1 MNNRTRYPLVA
12 VPGALAE
19 VPAEV
24 SGVEVLAVAL
34 VAVAALV
41 AAAVLVAAAALG
53 AAAAL
58 VVAVAL
64 VVAEI
69 LVAVYLPEI
78 SVMPFRRLR
87 RRHMRSSQR
96 PWK

>member
-1 MNNRTRYPLVA
+1 MNNHTRYPLVA

-41 AAAVLVAAAALG
+41 AA
-53 AAAAL
+53 
-58 VVAVAL
+58 
-64 VVAEI
+64 EI

-96 PWK
+96 LWQ

>member
-1 MNNRTRYPLVA
+1 MNNHTRYPLVA

-19 VPAEV
+19 VL
-24 SGVEVLAVAL
+24 GVEVLALALAL

-41 AAAVLVAAAALG
+41 AAAVLVVAAALV

-64 VVAEI
+64 VAAEI

-78 SVMPFRRLR
+78 SVMPFRR
-87 RRHMRSSQR
+87 HMRSSQR
-96 PWK
+96 LWQ

>member
-1 MNNRTRYPLVA
+1 MNNHTRYPLVA
-12 VPGALAE
+12 VLGALAE

-24 SGVEVLAVAL
+24 LGVEVLAVAL
-34 VAVAALV
+34 L
-41 AAAVLVAAAALG
+41 AVLVV
-53 AAAAL
+53 AAAL

-64 VVAEI
+64 VAAEI

-96 PWK
+96 LWQ

>member
-1 MNNRTRYPLVA
+1 MNNHTRYPLVA

-19 VPAEV
+19 VL
-24 SGVEVLAVAL
+24 GVEVLALALALAL

-41 AAAVLVAAAALG
+41 AAAVLVVAAALV

-64 VVAEI
+64 VAAEI

-78 SVMPFRRLR
+78 SVMPFRR
-87 RRHMRSSQR
+87 HMRSSQR
-96 PWK
+96 LWQ

>member
-1 MNNRTRYPLVA
+1 MNNHTRYPLVA
-12 VPGALAE
+12 VLGALAE

-24 SGVEVLAVAL
+24 LGVEVLAVAL
-34 VAVAALV
+34 VV
-41 AAAVLVAAAALG
+41 
-53 AAAAL
+53 AAAL
-58 VVAVAL
+58 VVAVEL
-64 VVAEI
+64 VVVLVAAEI

-96 PWK
+96 LWQ

>member
-1 MNNRTRYPLVA
+1 MNNHTRYPLVA
-12 VPGALAE
+12 VLGALAE

-24 SGVEVLAVAL
+24 LGVEVLAVAL
-34 VAVAALV
+34 VAVLV
-41 AAAVLVAAAALG
+41 V
-53 AAAAL
+53 AAAL

-64 VVAEI
+64 VVVLVAAEI

-96 PWK
+96 LWQ